1 MEDSVNVSYI
11 LHVVVAN
18 PMKNA
23 LGRIDLSR
31 MVGYEDIFS
40 PALAYYLR

>member
-11 LHVVVAN
+11 FHVVVAN

-23 LGRIDLSR
+23 LGRTDLLR
-31 MVGYEDIFS
+31 MVGYEDIFPPRS
-40 PALAYYLR
+40 RTT